1 MWIEELRNAWMDLLD
16 PRLPFSIH
24 VVKPKPP
31 QFRTQRQACHI
42 LLEQGHQ
49 TTRAA
54 IVITALFEGPTHDGI
69 SQGAYSVLRHID
81 LRQVID
87 TMEIGFFCAHRSC
100 ILTFAGREMPNN
112 IPFAVQSGDSVRVN
126 VAQETSISD
135 EHDPTEHLHFEDLA
149 LMQQQPTT
157 MRNRWRRPDRQANE
171 GRRNDCS
178 EFQLNPRA
186 AEFHPSAPQIETQSE
201 FVQTLQ
207 SSWIVD
213 AFSWEDEE
221 PSTIVMV
228 WFVNHR
234 SPLTKCYAPRSVRLY
249 QDFTSWE
256 RRIRESW
263 NEMIQPN
270 DDIEYSVVMPA
281 PPMLEHGVTAH
292 VILVQTPREEWSTSL
307 VSVCDPRIGPLP
319 LRIAITTSEHVTF
332 EQIVQF

>member
-1 MWIEELRNAWMDLLD
+1 MMELMIGSFLLESFFPLHGIHNAWDNENLLPVKTWYVHHLRRTTCIRPRDIQLSDHPIMWIEELRNAWMDLLD

-87 TMEIGFFCAHRSC
+87 TMEIVFFCAHRSC

-135 EHDPTEHLHFEDLA
+135 EHDPTEHLHF
-149 LMQQQPTT
+149 
-157 MRNRWRRPDRQANE
+157 RRFSFDAAAANDNEKPMETARQT
-171 GRRNDCS
+171 G
-178 EFQLNPRA
+178 
-186 AEFHPSAPQIETQSE
+186 
-201 FVQTLQ
+201 
-207 SSWIVD
+207 
-213 AFSWEDEE
+213 
-221 PSTIVMV
+221 
-228 WFVNHR
+228 
-234 SPLTKCYAPRSVRLY
+234 K
-249 QDFTSWE
+249 
-256 RRIRESW
+256 
-263 NEMIQPN
+263 
-270 DDIEYSVVMPA
+270 
-281 PPMLEHGVTAH
+281 
-292 VILVQTPREEWSTSL
+292 
-307 VSVCDPRIGPLP
+307 
-319 LRIAITTSEHVTF
+319 
-332 EQIVQF
+332 